1 MNTSLNGENL
11 PINRRFP
18 SAGRWALCDMDR
30 RDRGDSGEFSQLDDN
45 GDPVVGNPAPPY
57 RGSGG
62 NYAYR

>member
-1 MNTSLNGENL
+1 VNTSLNGENL

-18 SAGRWALCDMDR
+18 TAGRWALRDMADRDR
-30 RDRGDSGEFSQLDDN
+30 RGSGDFSPLDGG
-45 GDPVVGNPAPPY
+45 GDPAVENPARPY